1 MISIGLVVSKVSG
14 SEVRETDSPTPPVLV
29 NNHVMNNVDYIK
41 DDVKDKNSFND
52 ENHLNACKIE
62 GSMSRYCSLDIMK

>member
-1 MISIGLVVSKVSG
+1 MSKVSG

-52 ENHLNACKIE
+52 ENHTNACKIE
-62 GSMSRYCSLDIMK
+62 GSMSRCCILDTMK